1 MNAKTKKDVLSDIKI
16 MTLFNTPMIDAVFS
30 HKECVKELL
39 YSLFEQHIH
48 IRKTQTEYFVSNLHG
63 KEARLDI
70 LVESIDHGFIDIEI
84 QKENI
89 EYLCKRARFYFSGM
103 DNHVVEKGEF
113 YEGMPDC
120 YVIFICQ
127 KDQFKKGLPMYHI
140 HNTVDETG
148 ERVNNGQELIIVNGE
163 YRDES
168 TLIGKLMHDFSCID
182 PNEMYSEVLKK
193 WMKYY
198 KQEKGGLE
206 KMCEISEKWMKQ
218 GYEKGMIIGEEK
230 GYENGL
236 SDGITQGY
244 ENGKA
249 DGITNGKKEKA
260 TQMITNLLTKKLG
273 SISEYVINK
282 INDSDEMALDTLSLN
297 IFDIDSEE
305 DILRYVH

>member
-1 MNAKTKKDVLSDIKI
+1 M
-16 MTLFNTPMIDAVFS
+16 MRAVFS
-30 HKECVKELL
+30 HKECIDELL
-39 YSLFEQHIH
+39 YPFFEQHIH
-48 IRKTQTEYFVSNLHG
+48 IKKAQTEYFVSNLHG

-70 LVESIDHGFIDIEI
+70 LVESIEHGFIDIEI

-89 EYLCKRARFYFSGM
+89 EYLSKRARFYFSGM

-113 YEGMPDC
+113 YEDMPDC
-120 YVIFICQ
+120 HVIFICQ

-140 HNTVDETG
+140 HSTVDETG

-168 TLIGKLMHDFSCID
+168 TMIGRLMHDFRCID

-218 GYEKGMIIGEEK
+218 GYA
-230 GYENGL
+230 NGRM
-236 SDGITQGY
+236 
-244 ENGKA
+244 
-249 DGITNGKKEKA
+249 EKA
-260 TQMITNLLTKKLG
+260 IETIISLLTKKLG
-273 SISEYVINK
+273 YLSENIIIK
-282 INDSDEMALDTLSLN
+282 INNSDEDILNELTIN
-297 IFDIDSEE
+297 IFDIKNED
-305 DILRYVH
+305 DILKYIH

>member
-30 HKECVKELL
+30 HKECVEELL

-48 IRKTQTEYFVSNLHG
+48 IKKTQTEYFVSNLHG

-103 DNHVVEKGEF
+103 DNHVVEKGAF
-113 YEGMPDC
+113 YESMPDC

-182 PNEMYSEVLKK
+182 PNEMYSEVLKR

-198 KQEKGGLE
+198 KEEEGGVSE
-206 KMCEISEKWMKQ
+206 MCEICEQLKEMGRVEGELIGIS
-218 GYEKGMIIGEEK
+218 KGEIIGEK
-230 GYENGL
+230 RGYTNDKAE
-236 SDGITQGY
+236 
-244 ENGKA
+244 GK
-249 DGITNGKKEKA
+249 IEKA
-260 TQMITNLLTKKLG
+260 SQITINLLKRKLG
-273 SISEYVINK
+273 SLPEYIISK
-282 INDSDEMALDTLSLN
+282 IKDSDEMTLDALAFN
-297 IFDIDSEE
+297 IFDIDKEE
-305 DILRYVH
+305 DILKYVH